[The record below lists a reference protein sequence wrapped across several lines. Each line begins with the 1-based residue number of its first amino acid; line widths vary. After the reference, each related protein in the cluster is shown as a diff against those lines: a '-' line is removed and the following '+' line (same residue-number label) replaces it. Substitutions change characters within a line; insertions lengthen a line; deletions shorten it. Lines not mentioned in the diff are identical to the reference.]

1 MDSLLTQG
9 PIFIIS
15 LIFMLGIVVVIH
27 ELGHYLVGRWYG
39 AAAESFSVGFGKPLI
54 ERRDSNGTRW
64 RINRIPFGGFVAFV
78 PDREALEAQPHPLK
92 GLPFNE
98 VGLGARSLVMLA
110 GPVANFL
117 LAIVLFSIIF
127 LLSGEVRQAVSI
139 GMVQPDSPAERA
151 GLEVGDRFLT
161 VNGDVVENTN
171 SVRLPVIM
179 SSATPVELGI
189 ERNGELID
197 LIVVPERQV
206 RDNGLGQMVPQGT
219 IGIGFALEPLPS
231 KQHNPATAV
240 MAGVAETGETIE
252 LSVNL
257 IGRIVRGQEPLDQL
271 SGPVGIG
278 DVTRRVVNRTLGA
291 EHLSIGQRLWAGT
304 LFIVQLCALVSVGIG
319 LFNLLPLP
327 ILDGGHLV
335 FNAYEAIAGKAV
347 PENVQEAS
355 LTVGL
360 FLLIGMAAI
369 ITWGDIVETGV
380 FNTANG

>member
-1 MDSLLTQG
+1 
-9 PIFIIS
+9 
-15 LIFMLGIVVVIH
+15 
-27 ELGHYLVGRWYG
+27 
-39 AAAESFSVGFGKPLI
+39 
-54 ERRDSNGTRW
+54 
-64 RINRIPFGGFVAFV
+64 
-78 PDREALEAQPHPLK
+78 
-92 GLPFNE
+92 
-98 VGLGARSLVMLA
+98 
-110 GPVANFL
+110 
-117 LAIVLFSIIF
+117 
-127 LLSGEVRQAVSI
+127 
-139 GMVQPDSPAERA
+139 
-151 GLEVGDRFLT
+151 
-161 VNGDVVENTN
+161 
-171 SVRLPVIM
+171 
-179 SSATPVELGI
+179 
-189 ERNGELID
+189 
-197 LIVVPERQV
+197 
-206 RDNGLGQMVPQGT
+206 
-219 IGIGFALEPLPS
+219 IGFALEALPS

-291 EHLSIGQRLWAGT
+291 EHLSIGQRLWAGS